1 MNAVI
6 QYIIS
11 NGDKIVS
18 ARQLAEMFM
27 ISDLD
32 VRTEINRARCEG
44 VPICSCGKGY
54 YYSEKR
60 EDIEKTIR
68 SLQHRVSKMQS
79 AMWGLSKSLEV
90 INETV

>member
-6 QYIIS
+6 EYIIS
-11 NGDKIVS
+11 NENKVVS
-18 ARQLAEMFM
+18 ARQLSEMFL

-32 VRTEINRARCEG
+32 IRSEINHARCEG
-44 VPICSCGKGY
+44 IPICSCRKGY

-60 EDIEKTIR
+60 EDIEKTIK